1 MKGAASLRS
10 VFFERIIGNLTESKE
25 LLLVWSKFSNFIG
38 GGLVVMGAGR
48 NISFLL
54 QLIFVVLKYT
64 EEEMNDLETVLF
76 MLSCGALETSNIIYL
91 E

>member
-1 MKGAASLRS
+1 
-10 VFFERIIGNLTESKE
+10 
-25 LLLVWSKFSNFIG
+25 
-38 GGLVVMGAGR
+38 MGAGR

-76 MLSCGALETSNIIYL
+76 MLTSYIYNRLWNLVFLRTRRRSSLCGFDWEENAEKRAKSMD
-91 E
+91 

>member
-1 MKGAASLRS
+1 
-10 VFFERIIGNLTESKE
+10 
-25 LLLVWSKFSNFIG
+25 
-38 GGLVVMGAGR
+38 MGAGR

-76 MLSCGALETSNIIYL
+76 MLSCGALETSNIKYL